1 MPIIAKILGYLG
13 LIPFLFY
20 PLHMLLD
27 LQWLT
32 SMQAQIAF
40 TQYSAVILS
49 FFGGIHWYQA
59 ICEPK
64 NSHQLYVA
72 MLPSISAWLSMLI
85 FDIKITLFVLSVSH
99 LLILMYDKHYL
110 RLPKQLVIGYT
121 KMRLI
126 LTTIVI
132 VCHILMIWSV

>member
-1 MPIIAKILGYLG
+1 MPYSVVLLGVAG
-13 LIPFLFY
+13 LIPFLAMPIAY
-20 PLHMLLD
+20 SLNLLS
-27 LQWLT
+27 LT
-32 SMQAQIAF
+32 QSAIYFM
-40 TQYSAVILS
+40 QYSAVLLS

-110 RLPKQLVIGYT
+110 RLPKQLVIAYT

-132 VCHILMIWSV
+132 VCHFLMIWSV

>member
-72 MLPSISAWLSMLI
+72 MLPSISARWDTDLSPGTVTVASPI
-85 FDIKITLFVLSVSH
+85 FDGETLKC
-99 LLILMYDKHYL
+99 M
-110 RLPKQLVIGYT
+110 KQ
-121 KMRLI
+121 MRQPI
-126 LTTIVI
+126 AFG
-132 VCHILMIWSV
+132 

>member
-1 MPIIAKILGYLG
+1 
-13 LIPFLFY
+13 
-20 PLHMLLD
+20 MLLD

-85 FDIKITLFVLSVSH
+85 FDIKITLFVLSVSY

-121 KMRLI
+121 KMRLN
-126 LTTIVI
+126 LTTVVI
-132 VCHILMIWSV
+132 VSHMLMIWSA